1 MSRALDVVNKDLM
14 TEKQNDYVMG
24 ILGLIMDA
32 DKSNRSN
39 LVRFPLFCVLA
50 ALSERIVALEAT
62 VARCINKL
70 DLTALKTKLMKARDM
85 FLVNDSDGKGV
96 ITLDALRI
104 ELRAGRISEVH
115 ENEAI
120 AELEEEGLDELNFMD
135 FLVRVLCFVRCVP
148 ESVQVYLPLFID
160 IHEDILNNPLE
171 MDRKR

>member
-120 AELEEEGLDELNFMD
+120 AELEEEGLEELNFMD
-135 FLVRVLCFVRCVP
+135 FLVCALCFVRAVA
-148 ESVQVYLPLFID
+148 
-160 IHEDILNNPLE
+160 
-171 MDRKR
+171 

>member
-32 DKSNRSN
+32 DRSSSRQN
-39 LVRFPLFCVLA
+39 LIRFPLFCVLA

-85 FLVNDSDGKGV
+85 FMVNDHDGKGV

-104 ELRAGRISEVH
+104 ELRAGRISEAH
-115 ENEAI
+115 EDEAI
-120 AELEEEGLDELNFMD
+120 AELEQDGLSELNFMD
-135 FLVRVLCFVRCVP
+135 FLVC
-148 ESVQVYLPLFID
+148 PLACLSGD
-160 IHEDILNNPLE
+160 
-171 MDRKR
+171 